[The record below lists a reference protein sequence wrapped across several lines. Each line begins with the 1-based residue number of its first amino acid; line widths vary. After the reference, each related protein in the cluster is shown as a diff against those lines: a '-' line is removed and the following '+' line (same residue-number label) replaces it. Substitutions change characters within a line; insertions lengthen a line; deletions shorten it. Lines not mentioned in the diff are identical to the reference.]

1 MREIAGTN
9 DGRSLRIAVVQ
20 SRFNRS
26 VTDGL
31 LSGALAA
38 LAECR
43 VPEEAITLVPVPG
56 ALELPLAARE
66 LALSGRIDAIVA
78 LGAVIRGETDH
89 YTYVCAECARGCG
102 QVTLD
107 TGVPVAFGV
116 LTCDT
121 LAQARDRSTAPAKN
135 KGAEAARTA
144 VEMATLMA
152 RLRAAEALPALL
164 PSTARSP

>member
-1 MREIAGTN
+1 MREIAGTL
-9 DGRSLRIAVVQ
+9 DGRTLRIAVVQ
-20 SRFNRS
+20 SRFNRT

-31 LSGALAA
+31 LAGARAA
-38 LAECR
+38 LAECH
-43 VPEEAITLVPVPG
+43 VPEEGITLVAVPG

-89 YTYVCAECARGCG
+89 YTYVCAECARGCS
-102 QVTLD
+102 QVALD

-121 LAQARDRSTAPAKN
+121 LAQARDRSTTPAKN
-135 KGAEAARTA
+135 KGGEAVRVA
-144 VEMATLMA
+144 VEMGVLMA
-152 RLRAAEALPALL
+152 RLRAADSAG
-164 PSTARSP
+164 TARSPQSP